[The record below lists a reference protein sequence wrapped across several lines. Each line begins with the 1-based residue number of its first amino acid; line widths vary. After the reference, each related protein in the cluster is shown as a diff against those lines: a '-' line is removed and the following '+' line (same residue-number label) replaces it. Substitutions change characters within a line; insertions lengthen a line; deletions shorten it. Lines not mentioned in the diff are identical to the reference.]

1 MAATATTRAP
11 QDVPPST
18 MTQSPPSRQQQQQ
31 QQSKSTTPLSPIF
44 VTAEQFSPTASI
56 ITDSGISLGWDYEV
70 EPEWWSSP
78 SPSPSS
84 SDADDEDE
92 EAEGSASSLSGAS
105 IESSAPEAASP
116 SSLASVDTEEGRTVS
131 TLRSSRPSSDTTLP
145 KVQTALLVHSN
156 EVDWDQAFKLHH
168 DWPLLASTPD
178 AQVLSHD
185 EILVRNVAVG
195 LNQVD
200 FKSLVYKFGID
211 RFPAVLGRDVVG
223 VVEAVGGSS
232 STDNPGR
239 LQRGDRVWTCCDSRD
254 ARSGGFQSFSVAKSH
269 TLGRLPC
276 TSIVSD
282 EAGATIGTGL
292 VTVGVALHWFFE
304 LSRARVLGGGKY
316 PKSHQPTQDTTT
328 SRLDGDTEAPRLQQW
343 ILIYGGG
350 TVTGSYAA
358 QLAHLSGLK
367 VISVASPSNF
377 SYLSSIGVD
386 VCVDRFAPSDEI
398 LARIQQATS
407 SGDLA
412 YALDC
417 VGSATATLC
426 RRALESA
433 TPSTVSSDPGLDD
446 AGRLQH
452 RPAQLIC
459 LAGNPK
465 RDRPDDD
472 ANQQQQQRGGDDNGA
487 SKPSPQSSH
496 RDVQTPRLSF
506 STTFYACAEFST
518 AFLSD
523 VYELLAR
530 RALRPVHAHVLPGG
544 LQGVRPGLEMLRDG
558 HGVPNDSAAAGGS
571 AAVARKLVVRIDETP
586 GYAVGS

>member
-1 MAATATTRAP
+1 MAATTTTRAP
-11 QDVPPST
+11 HDVPSST
-18 MTQSPPSRQQQQQ
+18 LPRGRPSRQQHHR
-31 QQSKSTTPLSPIF
+31 KSTTSLSPVF

-78 SPSPSS
+78 SPSS

-92 EAEGSASSLSGAS
+92 EAEGSASSLSEAS
-105 IESSAPEAASP
+105 SVPILPEPASS
-116 SSLASVDTEEGRTVS
+116 SSLASVGTQKGPTVA
-131 TLRSSRPSSDTTLP
+131 TVRSSKLSSDNTLP

-168 DWPLLASTPD
+168 DWPLLASAPD
-178 AQVLSHD
+178 TQMLGHD
-185 EILVRNVAVG
+185 EIFVRNVAVG

-200 FKSLVYKFGID
+200 FKSLVYKFGIE

-223 VVEAVGGSS
+223 VVEAVGSS
-232 STDNPGR
+232 AEKGG

-292 VTVGVALHWFFE
+292 VTAGVALHWFFE

-316 PKSHQPTQDTTT
+316 PKPHQPAHDNPA
-328 SRLDGDTEAPRLQQW
+328 RRIDGATEAPRLQQW

-407 SGDLA
+407 NGDLA
-412 YALDC
+412 HALDC

-426 RRALESA
+426 RRALES
-433 TPSTVSSDPGLDD
+433 TTLSTVSSHSDTESAD
-446 AGRLQH
+446 RVRH

-472 ANQQQQQRGGDDNGA
+472 ADQHQPQPEGDDNGA
-487 SKPSPQSSH
+487 ANPSPQRRY

-506 STTFYACAEFST
+506 STTFYACVEFST

-523 VYELLAR
+523 VHELLAQ

-544 LQGVRPGLEMLRDG
+544 LQGVKPGLEMLRDG
-558 HGVPNDSAAAGGS
+558 HGVPNVSAAAGGS
-571 AAVARKLVVRIDETP
+571 AVARKLVVRIDETP
-586 GYAVGS
+586 EYAVGSEAIGR